1 MPEVK
6 PVPDGY
12 SAITPYLIAEGVS
25 GFIGFLVNA
34 FGAVERF
41 RVPMPQGGIGHAGV
55 EIGGAALMLADALPP
70 EYPPTSTLINL
81 HVAECDA
88 VCAQAL
94 AAGAASVADHADQ
107 FYGDPLTR
115 ITDPNGNH
123 WSISTCIEDV
133 TAKDLEALP
142 GALREA

>member
-1 MPEVK
+1 
-6 PVPDGY
+6 
-12 SAITPYLIAEGVS
+12 
-25 GFIGFLVNA
+25 
-34 FGAVERF
+34 
-41 RVPMPQGGIGHAGV
+41 MPQGGIGHAGV

-107 FYGDPLTR
+107 FYGDPSPASPTLTA
-115 ITDPNGNH
+115 ITGP
-123 WSISTCIEDV
+123 S
-133 TAKDLEALP
+133 LP
-142 GALREA
+142 ASRT